1 MRYDLSFFLCCCKA
15 FLGNNDNDERWGGG
29 GGVGEEYLNFYQ
41 ILGIERDAS
50 PDEIK
55 RAYKRKSLQM
65 HPDKLAQRGE
75 SATAETQ
82 ARFTRM
88 MEAYECLSDP
98 HKRETYNAI
107 GEKGMKWLDEPMSMN
122 PQELAEN
129 FTKASILDR
138 SKIFAIFVAIAVVV
152 LALPVVVCLHVDG
165 VFGNDASWMA
175 TLVPLWIGN
184 LFVLFYHSRVIM
196 MPNLQKPDNVL
207 PEEWVDPFPMNQRI
221 FSLARFLL
229 VLSFELLVALK
240 LDDILEWKWAVVFT
254 PLFLWE
260 STILYKKWPLAR
272 LRIITIEELETELER
287 SFLDLMPEEKV
298 SIGKKYSVV
307 SSTSG
312 PDFQAAHKL
321 RARARQDLTKSLYRS
336 LFVIVLV
343 IQIDTTVDLNW
354 WLIFLPFWIMTFFIC
369 VANYKAFAEVQVMA
383 AEKDPGLFGLSSQD
397 ENNENDAEM
406 GTGMSSNETTTNI
419 AIGAGNNGAA
429 GSNTDYGSVGGDGAA
444 TPEAASASTLPRPE
458 LSEEEK
464 ERLKEQVINSS
475 STLCTQCCSQGF
487 VLILVCLIVGKLQG
501 AGFSLLWLI
510 SPFLFAVSCSMR
522 IFLLCCFAEHCNIY
536 LYNIYR

>member
-1 MRYDLSFFLCCCKA
+1 
-15 FLGNNDNDERWGGG
+15 
-29 GGVGEEYLNFYQ
+29 
-41 ILGIERDAS
+41 
-50 PDEIK
+50 
-55 RAYKRKSLQM
+55 M

-75 SATAETQ
+75 TTTPETQ

-98 HKRETYNAI
+98 HKRETYDAI
-107 GEKGMKWLDEPMSMN
+107 GEKGMKWLDDPMSMN

-138 SKIFAIFVAIAVVV
+138 SKIFAIFVAIAIVV

-165 VFGNDASWMA
+165 VFGNDASWTA

-184 LFVLFYHSRVIM
+184 LFALFYHSRVIM
-196 MPNLQKPDNVL
+196 MPNLQKPEDV
-207 PEEWVDPFPMNQRI
+207 PQEEWVDPFPMNQRI
-221 FSLARFLL
+221 VSLVRFLL
-229 VLSFELLVALK
+229 VFYFEILVALK
-240 LDDILEWKWAVVFT
+240 LDGILEWKWAFVFI

-260 STILYKKWPLAR
+260 ATILYKKWPLAR
-272 LRIITIEELETELER
+272 VRIITIEELETELER
-287 SFLDLMPEEKV
+287 SFLRLTPEEKEL
-298 SIGKKYSVV
+298 IGKKYSVV
-307 SSTSG
+307 SSPSG

-321 RARARQDLTKSLYRS
+321 RARARQDLMKSVYRA

-343 IQIDTTVDLNW
+343 IQIDTKADMNW

-369 VANYKAFAEVQVMA
+369 VANYQAFAEVQLMA

-397 ENNENDAEM
+397 ENSQKDAEM
-406 GTGMSSNETTTNI
+406 GTGISSNETATNI
-419 AIGAGNNGAA
+419 AMGIGTNGAT

-444 TPEAASASTLPRPE
+444 TPEAASASALPRPE

-487 VLILVCLIVGKLQG
+487 LLILVCLIVGKLQG
-501 AGFSLLWLI
+501 AGFSSLWLI
-510 SPFLFAVSCSMR
+510 SPFLFAVSSTLAIMR
-522 IFLLCCFAEHCNIY
+522 V
-536 LYNIYR
+536 